1 MAIQINQLPLNNN
14 ILDAQEQELVAS
26 RDMTRLFGLPE
37 DFIQFFVY
45 SNTNTLLN
53 INNNFQEYSV
63 TNNKV
68 ITFDPEKNISDLG
81 YRVGTYDLY
90 YNF

>member
-63 TNNKV
+63 TDNKV
-68 ITFDPEKNISDLG
+68 ITFDP
-81 YRVGTYDLY
+81 
-90 YNF
+90 